1 MKFSFAIFLLAF
13 VLITLGVMS
22 WMYFLY
28 EFKNTT
34 EDNIKKNAE
43 KINLMMI
50 NRIDSYVTDR
60 IVDVVN
66 LSNDETITSAAT
78 ASTAQFSNMQDPE
91 QYINENDLNW
101 TTSPRDKITP
111 FMDGLINNPASDK
124 LREVQQSEKTLFHDD
139 VYGEIFF
146 TNAYGANV
154 AQTDKT
160 TDYRQ
165 DDESW
170 WQEASKN
177 GVYVGKIEVD
187 NSSGFSSFA
196 ISKSIQDKNGNF
208 VGVIKAVT
216 NIQQVINIINT
227 QMKSGQYTPA
237 GYELISPDGLVLYS
251 TDANEKSFSSMH
263 DNDFMSN
270 MKGNS
275 GTFAYTDPNSDDQ
288 QIIAYAKSSSSKV
301 EPLFDW
307 IFVTEYKSADV
318 LKPISQLSNIMITIM
333 IVTITAVSIV
343 VFFIAH
349 RLSSPIE
356 KIRQG
361 LREYIGGN
369 NVEITVNGTEEIE
382 VLASD
387 VNHLMRRLTEN
398 NQDTIAAKEKYKAL
412 FQLTPTCV
420 ILADANL
427 KITDLNNAF
436 SELFGYTKNEVIGK
450 PASFLIASESLAKYH
465 EFVEKYEQNADF
477 HDEPFVHKRK
487 DGTTF
492 PSLVNVKSIHDI
504 DKKFVANLVTI
515 KDIKDI
521 EEIKKKLEENEA
533 AILNQ
538 YLQLTQTNELKEQF
552 SAMISHELSTPL
564 FPIKFYAEMLRDPT
578 VLGKLNNEQRN
589 AIDEIYQ
596 NALRLESL
604 TGDILDAQKLDMK
617 TMRFNKTELE
627 LDKFMA
633 DVTHD
638 NTAVTSSKTIEF
650 VNLTKDKITTISD
663 PFRLKQVFSNLIVN
677 SVDFT
682 AENTG
687 KIEIGANVQEK
698 DILFHVKDNGAGIPK
713 EKQSHLFTKFYQ
725 IDTSL
730 KRKHRGSGLGLSICK
745 GIIEGLGGKIWLESA
760 VDLGTV
766 VYFTIPRT
774 DNDSPKGANHG
785 T

>member
-1 MKFSFAIFLLAF
+1 MKFGFAIFLLAF
-13 VLITLGVMS
+13 VLIALGVMS

-60 IVDVVN
+60 IVDIVN
-66 LSNDETITSAAT
+66 LSNDETIISAAT
-78 ASTAQFSNMQDPE
+78 ESTVQFSKMPDPE
-91 QYINENDLNW
+91 GYINENDLNW
-101 TTSPRDKITP
+101 TMSPRDKITP
-111 FMDGLINNPASDK
+111 FMDSLINNPVSDR

-170 WQEASKN
+170 WQQASKN

-227 QMKSGQYTPA
+227 QMESGQYTPT

-251 TDANEKSFSSMH
+251 TDANEKPFSSTH
-263 DNDFMSN
+263 DSDFMSN
-270 MKGNS
+270 MKDDS

-333 IVTITAVSIV
+333 IVTISAVSVIV
-343 VFFIAH
+343 FLIAH

-361 LREYIGGN
+361 LREYMGGKD
-369 NVEITVNGTEEIE
+369 VEITVNGTEEIE
-382 VLASD
+382 ILASD
-387 VNHLMRRLTEN
+387 VNHLMKKLTEN
-398 NQDTIAAKEKYKAL
+398 NHAIITSKEKYKTL
-412 FQLTPTCV
+412 FQLTPASVVLVDET
-420 ILADANL
+420 L
-427 KITDLNNAF
+427 KITDLNDAF
-436 SELFGYTKNEVIGK
+436 TKLFGYTRDEVIGK
-450 PASFLIASESLAKYH
+450 PVSFLISSESLDKYN
-465 EFVEKYEQNADF
+465 EFAEKYDKNADL
-477 HDEPFVHKRK
+477 HDEPFVHKKK
-487 DGTTF
+487 DGTIF
-492 PSLVNVKSIHDI
+492 PSLVSVRSIYDI
-504 DKKFVANLVTI
+504 EKKFVANLMTI
-515 KDIKDI
+515 KDIKDM
-521 EEIKKKLEENEA
+521 EEIKKKLEESEA
-533 AILNQ
+533 AMLTQ
-538 YLQLTQTNELKEQF
+538 YLQLTHTNELKEQF
-552 SAMISHELSTPL
+552 SAMVSHELNTPL
-564 FPIKFYAEMLRDPT
+564 FPIKFYAEMLKDPS
-578 VLGKLNNEQRN
+578 VLGKLNKEQYD
-589 AIDEIYQ
+589 AVEEIYQ
-596 NALRLESL
+596 NAARLERL
-604 TGDILDAQKLDMK
+604 TANILDVQRLDMN
-617 TMRFNKTELE
+617 TMKFNKTGFE
-627 LDKFMA
+627 LDKFMS

-638 NTAVTSSKTIEF
+638 NFTLAESRAIELANTTSEKTR
-650 VNLTKDKITTISD
+650 ITSD
-663 PFRLKQVFSNLIVN
+663 QDRLKQVFSNLIGN
-677 SVDFT
+677 AIDFMP
-682 AENTG
+682 EKTG
-687 KIEIGANVQEK
+687 KIEIGAKTQDGN
-698 DILFHVKDNGAGIPK
+698 ILFYVKDNGAGIPK

-725 IDTSL
+725 IDSSL
-730 KRKHRGSGLGLSICK
+730 KRKHRGSGLGLAICK
-745 GIIEGLGGKIWLESA
+745 GIIEALGGNIWFEST
-760 VDLGTV
+760 VGLGTV
-766 VYFTIPRT
+766 VYFTIPIS
-774 DNDSPKGANHG
+774 DAA
-785 T
+785 